1 MHTEL
6 SSPLSLDQQVPG
18 TLLFSNVHQADK
30 GLLVQIFHRH
40 QQQNSL
46 LIPAVPE
53 PLLVWVV
60 SGEARVGER
69 ELDGEWHYSQA
80 KKGDFFLTCSS
91 TPSELCWQSTAT
103 DAFIVMHLY
112 LSLPLLQS
120 AFFDLYGHSAKNIG
134 LKELSAQQDPKL
146 SFYLRQIQ
154 TELMQS
160 KSSQLMMQGLGQSL
174 TVYLLRHYG
183 SDKNRTVFKG
193 GLPAFKLQKVLRL
206 LEQHLAE
213 PFQLSALAQVAE
225 LTEAHFCRAFKKST
239 GVSPSQYQIRLRIE
253 LAQRLLRQSND
264 PIIDIALQVGYQNP
278 SHFSQLFKR
287 EVGVTPIQYR
297 NGPL

>member
-1 MHTEL
+1 
-6 SSPLSLDQQVPG
+6 
-18 TLLFSNVHQADK
+18 
-30 GLLVQIFHRH
+30 
-40 QQQNSL
+40 
-46 LIPAVPE
+46 
-53 PLLVWVV
+53 
-60 SGEARVGER
+60 
-69 ELDGEWHYSQA
+69 
-80 KKGDFFLTCSS
+80 
-91 TPSELCWQSTAT
+91 
-103 DAFIVMHLY
+103 
-112 LSLPLLQS
+112 
-120 AFFDLYGHSAKNIG
+120 
-134 LKELSAQQDPKL
+134 
-146 SFYLRQIQ
+146 
-154 TELMQS
+154 
-160 KSSQLMMQGLGQSL
+160 MQGLGQSL

-206 LEQHLAE
+206 LEQQLAE

-264 PIIDIALQVGYQNP
+264 PVIDIALQVGYQNP

>member
-18 TLLFSNVHQADK
+18 TLLFSNANHADK

-40 QQQNSL
+40 HQQNSF

-60 SGEARVGER
+60 SGEANVGER
-69 ELDGEWHYSQA
+69 EPDGEWHYSQA
-80 KKGDFFLTCSS
+80 KKGDFFLTSSS
-91 TPSELCWQSTAT
+91 TPSELCWQSTT
-103 DAFIVMHLY
+103 TEAFIVMHLY

-120 AFFDLYGHSAKNIG
+120 TFCELYGRSTKDIS
-134 LKELSAQQDPKL
+134 LKELSAQEDPIL

-154 TELMQS
+154 TELMQN

-174 TVYLLRHYG
+174 TVYLLRNYIG
-183 SDKNRTVFKG
+183 DKNKTVFKG

-206 LEQHLAE
+206 LEQQLTE
-213 PFQLSALAQVAE
+213 PFQLSALAKVAE

-239 GVSPSQYQIRLRIE
+239 GVSPSRYQIRLRIE
-253 LAQRLLRQSND
+253 LAQQLLRQSND
-264 PIIDIALQVGYQNP
+264 TVIDIALQVGYQNP
-278 SHFSQLFKR
+278 GHFSQLFKR
-287 EVGVTPIQYR
+287 EVGVTPVQYR
-297 NGPL
+297 NGCL